1 MIKRAWKIS
10 FALTAILLPGSL
22 MCAQRRASASSLPAG
37 TPVIVRINEHLSS
50 ETAHA
55 GDTFTGSLA
64 RPLIVN
70 GRTQFS
76 QGTAVTGRVIA
87 AQPSGRLSDP
97 GVLELR
103 LVSVGSSNISS
114 RPFVIRGA
122 SHTKS
127 NVAKIGGSTAAGA
140 VIGAIAGGGKGA
152 AIGAGVGAGA
162 GTATAAGTGK
172 KPATVEPEAVLEFLV
187 GDAGQDSRILRSSEP
202 AYSDHEPYDPNAG
215 GYVVYEHRRRHHDDD
230 DDEDEDD
237 DHDHDREWDSHRYDR
252 YIFTEQDMYV
262 LRGCL
267 ADYEFESL
275 PPGIQKKLARGGTLP
290 PGQAKKLRR
299 LPGSCTTQLEPLPRD
314 VDRIIYGN
322 RIILVGG
329 SHIIDIFI
337 YER

>member
-1 MIKRAWKIS
+1 MITHKSKAS
-10 FALTAILLPGSL
+10 FALGVFLLSSSFIY
-22 MCAQRRASASSLPAG
+22 AQRRASASPSLPAG
-37 TPVIVRINEHLSS
+37 TAIIVRVNDHLSS

-64 RPLIVN
+64 QPVVLN

-76 QGTAVTGRVIA
+76 QGTEVTGQVIV
-87 AQPSGRLSDP
+87 AQKSGRLSDP

-103 LVSVGSSNISS
+103 LVSLGSANISTQ
-114 RPFVIRGA
+114 PFVIKGA

-127 NVAKIGGSTAAGA
+127 NVAKIGGSTAAGT
-140 VIGAIAGGGKGA
+140 VIGAIVGGGKGA

-162 GTATAAGTGK
+162 GTATAAATGK
-172 KPATVEPEAVLEFLV
+172 KPATVEAEAVLEFLI
-187 GDAGQDSRILRSSEP
+187 GDSPVLKSSEP
-202 AYSDHEPYDPNAG
+202 VYNNREPYEG
-215 GYVVYEHRRRHHDDD
+215 GDYARSERSRHG

-237 DHDHDREWDSHRYDR
+237 DRDRDRGNRGSDSERYDR
-252 YIFTEQDMYV
+252 YRFSERDHDV

-267 ADYEFESL
+267 AGYEFESL

-299 LPGSCTTQLEPLPRD
+299 LPGSCTAHLEPLPRD

-322 RIILVGG
+322 RIILVAG
-329 SHIIDIFI
+329 SRILDILIF
-337 YER
+337 